1 MSTYIAD
8 VMPAL
13 CAGCDVPTRE
23 PSMRNRLPYCERC
36 ASEIDAIA
44 GVIAPIDPADIICIS
59 GYFANLPRQQV
70 ERIYRSL
77 TGEVLVDVDPR
88 GYEAFERPDVVTYA
102 YSIVER
108 TVRGETSEYVSL
120 REVDE

>member
-1 MSTYIAD
+1 MSIHTAD

-13 CAGCDVPTRE
+13 CAGCDLLTRE
-23 PSMRNRLPYCERC
+23 PYMRNRLPYCERC
-36 ASEIDAIA
+36 ASEIDGIA
-44 GVIAPIDPADIICIS
+44 GVIAPIDPADVMVIQ

-70 ERIYRSL
+70 ERIYRSV
-77 TGEVLVDVDPR
+77 TGDVLVDVVPR
-88 GYEAFERPDVVTYA
+88 GCEAFERPDVVTYA